1 MNKNITIAGIL
12 IIMGIIAYSSYN
24 DAENNKIEEVKKQAE
39 VKQNYLKEQ
48 EKRKAEIEKARLNA
62 EAEKAKKDA
71 EIEKAR
77 LNAEA
82 EKAKKDAEIEKAR
95 LNAEAEKAKKDA
107 EIEKARLKLE
117 AQKASRI
124 RQQQEAIAQSR
135 AKQREHCANTLDSL
149 NGKFNKATGAM
160 WDDDDALQ
168 EIENIATRMKLQ
180 CPDNRSEFQEIV
192 NKCINQLN

>member
-1 MNKNITIAGIL
+1 MNKNITIAGVV

-48 EKRKAEIEKARLNA
+48 EKRKAEIER
-62 EAEKAKKDA
+62 
-71 EIEKAR
+71 
-77 LNAEA
+77 
-82 EKAKKDAEIEKAR
+82 AR

-124 RQQQEAIAQSR
+124 RQEQEAIAQSR
-135 AKQREHCANTLDSL
+135 AKKRERCVGYIDILK
-149 NGKFNKATGAM
+149 GKFNIAKDTFWDAKKALLKVEN
-160 WDDDDALQ
+160 DA
-168 EIENIATRMKLQ
+168 IKMKLK

-192 NKCINQLN
+192 NKCIDQLK